1 MLQMLEVTYS
11 VSVAHLSEFE
21 NTGEHIRRIF
31 DLILSSQILTKFNQ
45 LLGMPDE
52 SVEIL
57 TIKLN
62 LLKCLSMLTIGNKLF
77 TGQEIRN
84 RLEIQLTNSSLVM
97 NAF

>member
-84 RLEIQLTNSSLVM
+84 RLEI
-97 NAF
+97 